1 MKKAGRVENFQPHM
15 HLRGKAMSMEAILPT
30 GQTQM
35 LSMVSDYSFNWHNNY
50 VYADD
55 AAPLLPKG
63 TILKITS
70 WHDNT
75 TANKNNPDPNQWVG
89 WGDRTVD
96 EMAHAWVNITYMDDE
111 DFKVEVEKRKAKTAT
126 TTADAAAVGADER
139 SPRVTRH
146 DSSGVLS

>member
-1 MKKAGRVENFQPHM
+1 M

-35 LSMVSDYSFNWHNNY
+35 LSMVSDFNFNWHANY

-63 TILKITS
+63 TVLKFTS

-75 TANKNNPDPNQWVG
+75 KANKNNPDPDQWVG

-111 DFKVEVEKRKAKTAT
+111 DFQKEVEKRKAATAT
-126 TTADAAAVGADER
+126 TTTDRDR
-139 SPRVTRH
+139 QQQ
-146 DSSGVLS
+146 